1 MATRAN
7 RPPVLLLLG
16 PTASGKTALA
26 CHLVDALAGEFGI
39 ELVSVDSALVYRDM
53 NIGTAKPDA
62 AILARYPHHLIDLIA
77 PTQAYSAADF
87 RRDALA
93 VIGDIHGRSNI
104 PLLVGGT
111 MMYVKAL
118 LDGLSALPASDPAI
132 RAEIEDQAH
141 SLGWPAMHAR
151 LAQIDAATAARLSP
165 NDSQRIQ
172 RALEVYRI
180 TGRPLSELQ
189 NRRAMASDDDA
200 SNPFPYATAGIALL
214 PSVRSSLH
222 ERIAQR
228 LDAMLV
234 AGFVDELRGLRSRYA
249 LHADLPSMRTVGYRQ
264 IWNYLEG
271 QISETQMRDQAVAA
285 TRQLAKRQLT
295 WLRSMPNV
303 EGFDC
308 LDNATT
314 SAVTDRLRR
323 HLLGAPKA

>member
-39 ELVSVDSALVYRDM
+39 ELVSVDSALVYRDL

-104 PLLVGGT
+104 ALLVGGT

>member
-62 AILARYPHHLIDLIA
+62 AILARYPHHLIDLIT

-165 NDSQRIQ
+165 NDGQRIQ

>member
-104 PLLVGGT
+104 ALLVGGT

>member
-104 PLLVGGT
+104 ALLVGGT

-214 PSVRSSLH
+214 SSVRSSLH

-323 HLLGAPKA
+323 HLLGAPNA